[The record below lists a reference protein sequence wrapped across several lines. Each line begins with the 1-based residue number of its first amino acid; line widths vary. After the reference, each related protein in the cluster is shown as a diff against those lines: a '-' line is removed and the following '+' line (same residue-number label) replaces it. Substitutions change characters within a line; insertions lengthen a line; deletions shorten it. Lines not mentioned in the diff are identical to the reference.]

1 MSSFSKPHH
10 QSSSFKYSSCHRQK
24 MKVLPVVR
32 GKKLLLMIL
41 LPRLWAK
48 WFPSPNQIV
57 PRRRKGSRPKQRVPS
72 PHRSVVQYPHS
83 FSCGDRW
90 LFASTTRPCVALH
103 LLPWYGGVFGP
114 FGFLHSWSWYTPRD
128 IASRAH
134 SLQIW
139 FGYHFGLEEWVDEE
153 LSDMGYMAVLQQAS
167 VLKAIVLSRCLS
179 NYRDLFNLCHLVRR

>member
-10 QSSSFKYSSCHRQK
+10 QSSSFKYPSWCRQK
-24 MKVLPVVR
+24 TKVLPVVR
-32 GKKLLLMIL
+32 GKKLPLMIL

-48 WFPSPNQIV
+48 GSLLQI
-57 PRRRKGSRPKQRVPS
+57 GSFRGGGRGLRPKQRVPS
-72 PHRSVVQYPHS
+72 LHRSVVQYLHS
-83 FSCGDRW
+83 LSCGDQW
-90 LFASTTRPCVALH
+90 LFASTAWPCVALH

-139 FGYHFGLEEWVDEE
+139 FGYHCGLEEWVDEE
-153 LSDMGYMAVLQQAS
+153 LSDMGYMAVLQ
-167 VLKAIVLSRCLS
+167 
-179 NYRDLFNLCHLVRR
+179 